1 MVLKSIIMLIGIL
14 FYLLSGPF
22 IKYVLAIMSTNVMK
36 TSDHIGLLI
45 GYIERML
52 VILFFILGEYTAIG
66 LVIASKSI
74 LRFNDLKDGLHNHSP
89 VKIDMKSEYILL
101 ETMLILLIGMING
114 ILFKLIFII

>member
-52 VILFFILGEYTAIG
+52 LYYFLY
-66 LVIASKSI
+66 
-74 LRFNDLKDGLHNHSP
+74 
-89 VKIDMKSEYILL
+89 SENILL
-101 ETMLILLIGMING
+101 SDLLLRVS
-114 ILFKLIFII
+114 LFYDSMT